1 MARLPDLSRLRPAG
15 APTGPYVDVLRDGES
30 CPLSLEDFNPGHSM
44 TLRGASRVQH
54 KLGLRR
60 AGEYQ
65 SRVGCDKAWRPLTY
79 ETEERMVDGRPVQV
93 KTGRTVLEEQYY
105 DTVQLGMWLLDKGI
119 SPATKREFVDE
130 DRNACI
136 AKAAE
141 LVESQGWASLMAY
154 KESFFPSRPPPPPQ
168 ALPNPFEAP
177 LIASQ
182 ALRQEIVAD
191 FMQIGKSTL
200 HSLIYAPGSP
210 LHYSKL
216 LNLVHMSAGENGR
229 VLTLSVATPGA
240 VELQQGLQ
248 QAGLGSFGVPNPSL
262 GTSKYLAVLYAAHE
276 EYKTAHNID
285 VWANSTSWMGVRLMR
300 PNQHWWDY
308 WNHYL
313 DDDVRDALTYRRSGR
328 EWFGPDRPGY
338 GIGLRANIKYLCEH
352 EVGKAKQLLAP
363 FWPNMHAPPLARS
376 WSYLYPAAQLGWT
389 PELLVARSVLTLW
402 ALMAISPMVIASA
415 PDPTTEGVPFFSE
428 PMEDSFKKLPSE
440 YVNDVLRNP
449 ELRLPRPESG
459 A

>member
-1 MARLPDLSRLRPAG
+1 MASLPNLSGLRPAR

-168 ALPNPFEAP
+168 ALSNF
-177 LIASQ
+177 
-182 ALRQEIVAD
+182 ALWRQGHIAD
-191 FMQIGKSTL
+191 FMQIGESTL
-200 HSLIYAPGSP
+200 NSLIYEPGSP
-210 LHYSKL
+210 LHYGKL
-216 LNLVHMSAGENGR
+216 IKPAHMALGR
-229 VLTLSVATPGA
+229 IRLTGHGGLLPLTVSTPGA
-240 VELQQGLQ
+240 VELKEGLE
-248 QAGLGSFGVPNPSL
+248 QAGIGTVHHLGLFA
-262 GTSKYLAVLYAAHE
+262 YMAVVYAAYE
-276 EYKTAHNID
+276 QYKTAHDID
-285 VWANSTSWMGVRLMR
+285 IWANSESPSGIRIRT
-300 PNQHWWDY
+300 PDQHWWDY
-308 WNHYL
+308 WNHHQE
-313 DDDVRDALTYRRSGR
+313 DAVASEVQLRRSGVSSPR
-328 EWFGPDRPGY
+328 YGP
-338 GIGLRANIKYLCEH
+338 GLRTTFKHFCEH
-352 EVGKAKQLLAP
+352 EVGEAKQLLAP
-363 FWPNMHAPPLARS
+363 FRPNMHAPPLTDLGA
-376 WSYLYPAAQLGWT
+376 AAQLGWT

-402 ALMAISPMVIASA
+402 AVLAIYPMLMSANPDLSQEADLTDPRAVASGYA
-415 PDPTTEGVPFFSE
+415 LEEVFEKIPG
-428 PMEDSFKKLPSE
+428 E
-440 YVNDVLRNP
+440 YADMLLANP
-449 ELRLPRPESG
+449 QMPRMRRPGSG